1 MKKNFNY
8 FLEKAQDLD
17 LEDLKKPEEEPESQE
32 EEKEEGHGTDEEL
45 GKKIFDFFV
54 NKKGAIDDKK
64 DVHSL
69 SEKLGMDAHEF
80 EEEIYAII
88 QSLIAGGKSKGIAP
102 KNADPE
108 EVRMGLIVEAE
119 HSSNKWI
126 QLKIV
131 WDHLTDNPKY
141 YSEGKAKGIFD
152 ELKG

>member
-8 FLEKAQDLD
+8 FLEKVQEAD

-32 EEKEEGHGTDEEL
+32 EEKEEGHGTDEDL
-45 GKKIFDFFV
+45 GQKIFDFFV
-54 NKKGAIDDKK
+54 NKKGSIDDKK
-64 DVHSL
+64 DIHSL
-69 SEKLGMDAHEF
+69 AEKSGIDPHEF
-80 EEEIYAII
+80 EEEIYTMI
-88 QSLIAGGKSKGIAP
+88 QSLFAGGKSKGKEP
-102 KNADPE
+102 KGVDPE

-119 HSSNKWI
+119 HSSNKLI

-152 ELKG
+152 ELK